1 MLRPGT
7 DKRHASLLLC
17 SDLPTPHA
25 DGPRLRHPP
34 AAAASAANLMQGALR
49 NLRTHRARGNS
60 RFDTLCSSRIFAIP
74 RREPHQSRWLP
85 PPTCACDLDLPA
97 SSCSQPLCRFQACG
111 RSEAAG
117 SGRKWR
123 RAAPSDCGS
132 GTWGWRSPGHDTH
145 APGFESTLTG
155 RQIARLAS
163 RQCRTHAHADGIRV
177 LQSNSAS
184 HGGARRS
191 SYYPAAVRAAAWTCS
206 RPHLQWPVARASRQ
220 QCGPGWRAVRTYA
233 DTQLA
238 IPLQQEVFMGP
249 HASRAIGVH

>member
-117 SGRKWR
+117 
-123 RAAPSDCGS
+123 
-132 GTWGWRSPGHDTH
+132 
-145 APGFESTLTG
+145 FESTLTG